1 MKLTEITDK
10 KQLDNF
16 VATHGGDFLQSWSWG
31 EFQQAQGHEI
41 KRLGIFDADKLLG
54 VVTLI
59 KKSLPLAI
67 NYYFAPRGPVVQS
80 LMVWTFLVEE
90 LKKVAQQEKIAF
102 LRFEPSL
109 TDNQEGYED
118 WKKLLKAK
126 NIHKTISL
134 EPEQTAMLD
143 LSLSQKDLL
152 AAMHSK
158 TRYNIRLAQKKGVEV
173 FIANTED
180 FSSWWDLL
188 QATGTRDGFRLH
200 SKAYYQAMLK
210 VSGMK
215 LYLAR
220 HEQSILAGILVS
232 EFASTATYVHG
243 ASSNEGRHLMAPHLL
258 QWQAICD
265 AQAAGYK
272 VYDFY
277 GVDKLKWPGVTKFK
291 DGFAGQNLA
300 YLGTFDLV
308 WQAGYYE
315 FYGLLRRIVRLVNK
329 IKPKLSKK

>member
-1 MKLTEITDK
+1 MKLTEITNQK
-10 KQLDNF
+10 VLDEF
-16 VATHGGDFLQSWSWG
+16 VAASGGDFLQSWSWG

-54 VVTLI
+54 AVTLI

-80 LMVWTFLVEE
+80 SIVWNYLTEE
-90 LKKVAQQEKIAF
+90 LKKVARQEKIAF
-102 LRFEPSL
+102 LRFEPPV
-109 TDNQEGYED
+109 TDGQDGHEE
-118 WKKLLKAK
+118 WKKITQAK
-126 NIHKTISL
+126 EIHKTISL
-134 EPEQTAMLD
+134 EPEQTSILD
-143 LSLSQKDLL
+143 LSQSEKDLL
-152 AAMHSK
+152 ANMHSK

-173 FIANTED
+173 FIATAED

-243 ASSNEGRHLMAPHLL
+243 ASSNDGRHLMAPHLL

-308 WQAGYYE
+308 WQAGYYKL
-315 FYGLLRRIVRLVNK
+315 YGILRGLLRFTNK
-329 IKPKLSKK
+329 IKPRLSKK